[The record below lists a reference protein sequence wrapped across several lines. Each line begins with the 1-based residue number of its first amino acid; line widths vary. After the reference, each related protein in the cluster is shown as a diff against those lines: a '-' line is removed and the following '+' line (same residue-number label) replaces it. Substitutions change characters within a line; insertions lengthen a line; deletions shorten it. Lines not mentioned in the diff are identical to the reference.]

1 MKSAERIHSQK
12 FTGLN
17 QEGQADAIQ
26 EKSAMTFKDDEFV
39 KNDMK
44 KFDKTFLQLDEV
56 KMYPDPRPIG
66 EMMAQIGD
74 FDEITNSKMLSR
86 TADQDSAI
94 LGGSSLNDEEDINTT
109 LESMKT
115 AEKMHGTKLKEVETS
130 KQNALNTG
138 HYAHDFL
145 ADDHRVYTSELDNAL
160 VDKDIVDAKAK
171 ASEQARKQKQSL
183 VQQEEK
189 QSQRR
194 ERAAQAEM
202 AIHFMDDD
210 YVQTYDSDSDSSDS
224 DSDDE

>member
-1 MKSAERIHSQK
+1 MFTDDGEVSNTLSSMKSAEKIHSQK

-94 LGGSSLNDEEDINTT
+94 LGGSQLNDDEDMETT
-109 LESMKT
+109 LESMRS
-115 AEKMHGTKLKEVETS
+115 AEKMTGTKLKEIDVS
-130 KQNALNTG
+130 K
-138 HYAHDFL
+138 
-145 ADDHRVYTSELDNAL
+145 
-160 VDKDIVDAKAK
+160 
-171 ASEQARKQKQSL
+171 
-183 VQQEEK
+183 
-189 QSQRR
+189 
-194 ERAAQAEM
+194 
-202 AIHFMDDD
+202 
-210 YVQTYDSDSDSSDS
+210 
-224 DSDDE
+224 